1 MPRGKS
7 IDWEAEFHVWAALP
21 ESERIVAQLA
31 RRLGVGKAT
40 VFRRMKKDRWVERT
54 ASIDSEA
61 RRKARASV
69 VRSQQERVEDVIR
82 IAMAAR
88 MRYAQ
93 RLRDDFSYKITA
105 TEVAALTRIEMLVE
119 DRAAST
125 SGHGELSEETKER
138 LALLPVYVQERML
151 LAAATGA
158 TMDEILEIE
167 GILDAQED
175 AELRTS
181 GSGSREAG

>member
-88 MRYAQ
+88 TRYAQ

-119 DRAAST
+119 DREMAKV
-125 SGHGELSEETKER
+125 GGISEETKER

-158 TMDEILEIE
+158 TMEEILEVE
-167 GILDAQED
+167 GILEAEED
-175 AELRTS
+175 GDTTGGWR
-181 GSGSREAG
+181 